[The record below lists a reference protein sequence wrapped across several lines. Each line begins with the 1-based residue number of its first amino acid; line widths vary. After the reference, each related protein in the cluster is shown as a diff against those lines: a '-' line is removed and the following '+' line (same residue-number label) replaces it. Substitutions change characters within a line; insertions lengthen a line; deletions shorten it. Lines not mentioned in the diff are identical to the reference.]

1 MWETVSNFGVFLENL
16 LNIPVFP
23 WGQGGWHVCWRL
35 LFLLYNIFITDRTEA
50 VCTIVWIETAPIAA
64 QYRMLFHVVWFLI
77 HFVLWFFSFLV
88 FFPVSKSLRW
98 LFLLISRHFL
108 EMKINSDI
116 SFFDICLVHTSNI
129 FLIYLGGRHVKKE
142 TWTWIYESWSF
153 LTKNCSLFWSAQNKF
168 LFGTIKILYKKG
180 TTLQKNQDWEFHL
193 ILFSIWGF
201 QGENL

>member
-1 MWETVSNFGVFLENL
+1 MWFDSWS
-16 LNIPVFP
+16 I
-23 WGQGGWHVCWRL
+23 
-35 LFLLYNIFITDRTEA
+35 LFYD
-50 VCTIVWIETAPIAA
+50 
-64 QYRMLFHVVWFLI
+64 
-77 HFVLWFFSFLV
+77 
-88 FFPVSKSLRW
+88 FFPSCFFLVSKSIRW

-153 LTKNCSLFWSAQNKF
+153 LTKNCSLFSSAQNKF